1 MHWECIVSHAL
12 QNVLRIRNAIP
23 SILRENVLVYLSLDI
38 ICSAKLTSSLS
49 SIYFVLWIF
58 SLNVFEREYG
68 YRWKYLILII
78 NSKSKKLKWKNSVI
92 SLFQLSFQF
101 HSPFLILYFPSPI
114 PHSKSSILQ
123 SPFLF
128 PFSIHHS
135 SLSIPHSSLSIPHSS
150 LSIPHSPFLL
160 LVTSFLHVRNKFII

>member
-12 QNVLRIRNAIP
+12 QNVLRIRNTIP
-23 SILRENVLVYLSLDI
+23 SILRENVLVYWSLDI

-92 SLFQLSFQF
+92 SLFQLPFQF
-101 HSPFLILYFPSPI
+101 HSPF
-114 PHSKSSILQ
+114 
-123 SPFLF
+123 
-128 PFSIHHS
+128 
-135 SLSIPHSSLSIPHSS
+135 
-150 LSIPHSPFLL
+150 SIPHSPFSFPYSPFQILHSPVSISIPIL
-160 LVTSFLHVRNKFII
+160 HSPFLVIHPPFLVIHPPFPILAFSNIIFTCEK